1 MFILDTKKLRDG
13 VDLHIISAP
22 KFKTNLLSVYFNI
35 PLKRETV
42 TYAALL
48 PSVLKRGSVDYPTMK
63 DMSRRLDDLYS
74 ASVSAGVRMK
84 GDGEVLYFTA
94 EYISDRFIGENLTSE
109 IAEFLHSFIFSPLTE
124 DGGFNKEYTKS
135 EKINLR
141 NAISGLVN
149 DKKAYAEF
157 KCREAMF
164 GKDGYG
170 MFEAGYAED
179 LDEITPQSLY
189 KFYCDVLKNAKIDIF
204 ISGTLD
210 EASISETERI
220 LGSAFE
226 PREANYIGTLIASS
240 DDVSL
245 KNVTEDA
252 DVVQSKLC
260 MGMRCGTEPVGDEFY
275 AITLASCI
283 FGGSPFSKLFANVRE
298 KLSLAYYAVAR
309 YSRFKSVMMI
319 SSGIQTENFKAA
331 YDEIMLQF
339 KKMQDGEIDDFEIES
354 AKKYLANAYNSL
366 SDSLYGME
374 DYYLSQCIMGST
386 QSIEELL
393 DGVLSVDKKRVCEVM
408 KKVKPDTVYFLK
420 GKSAGEAE

>member
-13 VDLHIISAP
+13 IDLHIISAP

-94 EYISDRFIGENLTSE
+94 EYISDRFIGENLTSK

>member
-1 MFILDTKKLRDG
+1 MDTKKLRDG

-94 EYISDRFIGENLTSE
+94 EYISDRFIGENLTSK

-204 ISGTLD
+204 ISETLD

>member
-1 MFILDTKKLRDG
+1 MDTKKLRDG

-94 EYISDRFIGENLTSE
+94 EYISDRFIGENLTSK

-157 KCREAMF
+157 KCREAIF

>member
-1 MFILDTKKLRDG
+1 MDTKKLRDG

-94 EYISDRFIGENLTSE
+94 EYISDRFIGENLTSK

-260 MGMRCGTEPVGDEFY
+260 MGIRCGTEPVGDEFY

>member
-1 MFILDTKKLRDG
+1 MDTKKLRDG

-94 EYISDRFIGENLTSE
+94 EYISDRFIGENLTSK
-109 IAEFLHSFIFSPLTE
+109 IAEFLHRFIFSPLTE

-275 AITLASCI
+275 ADLARFQSCLPM
-283 FGGSPFSKLFANVRE
+283 SVR
-298 KLSLAYYAVAR
+298 S
-309 YSRFKSVMMI
+309 
-319 SSGIQTENFKAA
+319 
-331 YDEIMLQF
+331 
-339 KKMQDGEIDDFEIES
+339 
-354 AKKYLANAYNSL
+354 
-366 SDSLYGME
+366 
-374 DYYLSQCIMGST
+374 
-386 QSIEELL
+386 
-393 DGVLSVDKKRVCEVM
+393 
-408 KKVKPDTVYFLK
+408 
-420 GKSAGEAE
+420 

>member
-1 MFILDTKKLRDG
+1 MDTKKLRDG

-94 EYISDRFIGENLTSE
+94 EYISDRFIGENLTSK
-109 IAEFLHSFIFSPLTE
+109 IAKFLHSFIFSPLTE

>member
-1 MFILDTKKLRDG
+1 MDTKKLRDG

-48 PSVLKRGSVDYPTMK
+48 PSVLKRGSVDYSTMK

-94 EYISDRFIGENLTSE
+94 EYISDRFIGENLTSK

-141 NAISGLVN
+141 NAISGLIN

>member
-94 EYISDRFIGENLTSE
+94 EYISDRFIGENLTSK

-210 EASISETERI
+210 EASISETERT

-298 KLSLAYYAVAR
+298 KLSRAYYAVAR

>member
-1 MFILDTKKLRDG
+1 MDTKKLRDG

-94 EYISDRFIGENLTSE
+94 EYISDRFIGENLTSK

-339 KKMQDGEIDDFEIES
+339 KKMQNGEIDDFEIES

>member
-1 MFILDTKKLRDG
+1 MDTKKLRDG

-94 EYISDRFIGENLTSE
+94 EYISDRFIGENLTSK

-157 KCREAMF
+157 KCREAIF

-408 KKVKPDTVYFLK
+408 MKVKPDTVYFLK

>member
-94 EYISDRFIGENLTSE
+94 EYISDRFIGENLTSK

-260 MGMRCGTEPVGDEFY
+260 MGMRCGTEPVGDKFY

>member
-1 MFILDTKKLRDG
+1 LDTKKLRDG

-94 EYISDRFIGENLTSE
+94 EYISDRFIGENLTSK

>member
-1 MFILDTKKLRDG
+1 MDTKKLRDG

-74 ASVSAGVRMK
+74 ASVSTGVRMK

-94 EYISDRFIGENLTSE
+94 EYISDRFIGENLTSK

-210 EASISETERI
+210 EASISETERT

>member
-94 EYISDRFIGENLTSE
+94 EYISDRFIGENLTSK

-210 EASISETERI
+210 EASISETERT

>member
-1 MFILDTKKLRDG
+1 MDTKKLRDG

-22 KFKTNLLSVYFNI
+22 KFKTKLLSVYFNI

-94 EYISDRFIGENLTSE
+94 EYISDRFIGKNLTSK

>member
-1 MFILDTKKLRDG
+1 MDTKKLRDG

-84 GDGEVLYFTA
+84 GDGEVIYFTA
-94 EYISDRFIGENLTSE
+94 EYISDRFIGENLTSK

-245 KNVTEDA
+245 KNATEDA

>member
-1 MFILDTKKLRDG
+1 MDTKKLRDG

-94 EYISDRFIGENLTSE
+94 EYISDRFIGENLTSK

-210 EASISETERI
+210 EASISETERT

>member
-1 MFILDTKKLRDG
+1 MDTKKLRDG

-94 EYISDRFIGENLTSE
+94 EYISDRFIGENLTSK

-210 EASISETERI
+210 EASISETERT

-260 MGMRCGTEPVGDEFY
+260 IGMRCGTEPVGDEFY

-339 KKMQDGEIDDFEIES
+339 KKMQNGEIDDFEIES

>member
-94 EYISDRFIGENLTSE
+94 EYISDRFIGENLTSK

-210 EASISETERI
+210 EASISETERT

-260 MGMRCGTEPVGDEFY
+260 IGMRCGTEPVGDEFY

-339 KKMQDGEIDDFEIES
+339 KKMQNGEIDDFEIES

>member
-1 MFILDTKKLRDG
+1 MDTKKLRDG

-94 EYISDRFIGENLTSE
+94 EYISDRFIGENLTSK

-189 KFYCDVLKNAKIDIF
+189 KFYCDVCKNAKIDIC

-260 MGMRCGTEPVGDEFY
+260 MGMRCGTEPVGDKFY

>member
-1 MFILDTKKLRDG
+1 MDTKKLRDG

-94 EYISDRFIGENLTSE
+94 EYISDRFIGENLTSK

-260 MGMRCGTEPVGDEFY
+260 MGMRCGTEPVGDKFY

>member
-1 MFILDTKKLRDG
+1 MDTKKLRDG

-22 KFKTNLLSVYFNI
+22 KFKTKLLSVYFNI

-94 EYISDRFIGENLTSE
+94 EYISDRFIGKNLTSK

-210 EASISETERI
+210 EASISETERT

>member
-94 EYISDRFIGENLTSE
+94 EYISDRFIGENLTSK

-260 MGMRCGTEPVGDEFY
+260 MGIRCGTEPVGDEFY

>member
-1 MFILDTKKLRDG
+1 MDTKKLRDG

-94 EYISDRFIGENLTSE
+94 EYISDRFIGENLTSK

-164 GKDGYG
+164 SKDGYG

-260 MGMRCGTEPVGDEFY
+260 MGMRCDTEPIGDEFY

>member
-94 EYISDRFIGENLTSE
+94 EYISDRFIGENLTSK
-109 IAEFLHSFIFSPLTE
+109 IAEFLHRFIFSPLTE

>member
-94 EYISDRFIGENLTSE
+94 EYISDRFIGENLTSK

-260 MGMRCGTEPVGDEFY
+260 IGMRCGTEPVGDEFY

-339 KKMQDGEIDDFEIES
+339 KKMQNGEIDDFEIES

>member
-1 MFILDTKKLRDG
+1 MDTKKLRDG

-94 EYISDRFIGENLTSE
+94 EYISDRFIGENLTSK

-164 GKDGYG
+164 SKDGYG

-260 MGMRCGTEPVGDEFY
+260 MGMRCGTEPIGDEFY

>member
-1 MFILDTKKLRDG
+1 MDTKKLRDG

-94 EYISDRFIGENLTSE
+94 EYISDRFIGENLTSK

-260 MGMRCGTEPVGDEFY
+260 IGMRCGTEPVGDEFY

-339 KKMQDGEIDDFEIES
+339 KKMQNGEIDDFEIES

>member
-1 MFILDTKKLRDG
+1 MDTKKLRDG

-94 EYISDRFIGENLTSE
+94 EYISDRFIGENLTSK
-109 IAEFLHSFIFSPLTE
+109 IAEFLHRFIFSPLTE

>member
-1 MFILDTKKLRDG
+1 MLDTKKLRDG

-84 GDGEVLYFTA
+84 GDGEVIYFTA
-94 EYISDRFIGENLTSE
+94 EYISDRFIGENLTSK

-170 MFEAGYAED
+170 MFEAGYAKD

>member
-1 MFILDTKKLRDG
+1 MDTKKLRDG

-94 EYISDRFIGENLTSE
+94 EYISDRFIGENLTSK

>member
-1 MFILDTKKLRDG
+1 MLDTKKLRDG

-94 EYISDRFIGENLTSE
+94 EYISDRFIGENLTSK

-157 KCREAMF
+157 RCREAMF

>member
-1 MFILDTKKLRDG
+1 MLDTKKLRDG

-94 EYISDRFIGENLTSE
+94 EYISDRFIGENLTSK

>member
-1 MFILDTKKLRDG
+1 MDTKKLRDG

-94 EYISDRFIGENLTSE
+94 EYISDRFIGENLTSK

-179 LDEITPQSLY
+179 LVEITPQSLY